1 MVRLLLQLGAL
12 MLSSPPDTQH
22 QPFVVS
28 GETHGSSAIISE
40 AAGSGRPPEPASVSS
55 VTSS

>member
-1 MVRLLLQLGAL
+1 